1 VSHAGH
7 WKCLLKNLAVYAR
20 CVLGR
25 QGHDYDTHLCNLF
38 RNSTA
43 QDRLLEKPWC
53 SRCGREEPWI

>member
-1 VSHAGH
+1 MNTR
-7 WKCLLKNLAVYAR
+7 LKVLALHAR

-38 RNSTA
+38 RNATA
-43 QDRLLEKPWC
+43 EDRLLEKPWC